1 MCHWLPRLSGQTSPE
16 KPCLGGECYQN
27 GKRCRWVQ
35 RQEMRQR
42 LPCAPLS
49 RPAAFT
55 APAPGSLDPPWSL
68 KAPGEQVPIQA
79 PVPALELMPR
89 HPQTT

>member
-1 MCHWLPRLSGQTSPE
+1 MSHWLPRLSGRTSPE

-27 GKRCRWVQ
+27 GKQCLWVQ

-55 APAPGSLDPPWSL
+55 APAPGNLDPPWSL
-68 KAPGEQVPIQA
+68 EAPGEPVPIQA
-79 PVPALELMPR
+79 PAPTLELMP
-89 HPQTT
+89 